1 MYCYDDYAK
10 ELKKRLRA
18 TNRIAREY
26 IIKAK
31 LTAKQQYV
39 VKDTKAISFKLGDKV
54 LLHDETL
61 RRSQSKKLDYE
72 QLLLVGP
79 VPKSERTCHLTHK
92 GICNR
97 LPSTIQRSRP
107 EKADGK
113 TEQRLQGVSAGMSN
127 FAATSLESL
136 RRLAL
141 TRNHKEA
148 YLFASCL

>member
-10 ELKKRLRA
+10 ELKKQLRG

-61 RRSQSKKLDYE
+61 RRSQSKKLD
-72 QLLLVGP
+72 
-79 VPKSERTCHLTHK
+79 
-92 GICNR
+92 
-97 LPSTIQRSRP
+97 
-107 EKADGK
+107 
-113 TEQRLQGVSAGMSN
+113 
-127 FAATSLESL
+127 
-136 RRLAL
+136 
-141 TRNHKEA
+141 
-148 YLFASCL
+148 